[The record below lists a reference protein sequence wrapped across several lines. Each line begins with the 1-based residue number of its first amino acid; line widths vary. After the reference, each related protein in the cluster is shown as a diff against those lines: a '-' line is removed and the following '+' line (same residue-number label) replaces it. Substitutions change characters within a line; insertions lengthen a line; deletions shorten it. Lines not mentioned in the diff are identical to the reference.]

1 MVFNWMAF
9 IFFNLQI
16 RDDMPKLIILILLL
30 SSTFCS
36 AQSPYEGVDTFY
48 VGEILGISDTG
59 YWHENYPVIQRTPK
73 GEVITAIQTTAENR
87 LYQNQNKPSMK
98 KFEYRTNVADFK
110 DIQKNCNQLGA
121 LGWELV
127 AVTPIVDTITF
138 LLVFK
143 ITITD

>member
-1 MVFNWMAF
+1 MKKMFF
-9 IFFNLQI
+9 IFL
-16 RDDMPKLIILILLL
+16 LIPII
-30 SSTFCS
+30 CS
-36 AQSPYEGVDTFY
+36 AQSPYEG
-48 VGEILGISDTG
+48 
-59 YWHENYPVIQRTPK
+59 RTPK
-73 GEVITAIQTTAENR
+73 GEVITSIQTTAENR
-87 LYQNQNKPSMK
+87 LYQNQNKSAMK

-143 ITITD
+143 IEIIE

>member
-1 MVFNWMAF
+1 MAF

-36 AQSPYEGVDTFY
+36 AQSPYEG
-48 VGEILGISDTG
+48 
-59 YWHENYPVIQRTPK
+59 RTPN
-73 GEVITAIQTTAENR
+73 GEVITSIQTTAENR
-87 LYQNQNKPSMK
+87 LYQNQNKSAMK

-110 DIQKNCNQLGA
+110 DIQKNCNQMGT

-143 ITITD
+143 IEILE